1 MGKYRD
7 KLIHQEVL
15 FTKEECEYLLSE
27 HSGWDKCVVI
37 SNQSGIMYISSRRNS
52 SKAGPIP
59 WSKKA
64 TDIILPKLN
73 KLFGITSLPR
83 EGNWALRYNEGEY
96 FTKHHDSG
104 TGFFDRVLS
113 ISVQLTDENEYEGGE
128 LVLYPNKETIEETVV
143 SNRTQGNIIAY
154 KPEIWHE
161 AKPVTKGTR
170 YSLIL
175 FLRPENYETENTLI

>member
-27 HSGWDKCVVI
+27 HIKWNEARLKSPRTGEWNV
-37 SNQSGIMYISSRRNS
+37 SSRKTCNES
-52 SKAGPIP
+52 VPIP

-64 TDIILPKLN
+64 TDILLPKLN
-73 KLFGITSLPR
+73 VLFGITSLPK
-83 EGNWALRYNEGEY
+83 EGSWAMQYNKGSY
-96 FTKHHDSG
+96 FRKHHDSG
-104 TGFFDRVLS
+104 TGYYDRVLS
-113 ISVQLTDENEYEGGE
+113 LVVQLTDGKEYEGGE
-128 LVLYPNKETIEETVV
+128 LVLYPNKETLEEFVI
-143 SNRTQGNIIAY
+143 SNKTQGNVIAF

-161 AKPVTKGTR
+161 VKPLIKGTR

-175 FLRPENYETENTLI
+175 FFRPENYETKNTLI

>member
-27 HSGWDKCVVI
+27 HIKWIQSGAI
-37 SNQSGIMYISSRRNS
+37 SQRTGEWRAYSRKDCNQSVT
-52 SKAGPIP
+52 IP

-64 TDIILPKLN
+64 TDIILPKLT

-83 EGNWALRYNEGEY
+83 EGAWAKRYVKGSY
-96 FTKHHDSG
+96 FGKHHDSG
-104 TGFFDRVLS
+104 TGYYDRVLS
-113 ISVQLTDENEYEGGE
+113 LIVQLTDESEYEGGE
-128 LVLYPNKETIEETVV
+128 LVLYPNKETLEETVIF
-143 SNRTQGNIIAY
+143 NKTQGNVIAF

-161 AKPVTKGTR
+161 VKSLIKGTR
-170 YSLIL
+170 HSLIL
-175 FLRPENYETENTLI
+175 FFRPENYETENTLI

>member
-27 HSGWDKCVVI
+27 HIKWIQSGAI
-37 SNQSGIMYISSRRNS
+37 SQRTGEWRAYSRKDCNQSVT
-52 SKAGPIP
+52 IP

-64 TDIILPKLN
+64 TDIILPKLT

-83 EGNWALRYNEGEY
+83 EGAWAMRYVKGSY
-96 FTKHHDSG
+96 FGKHHDSG
-104 TGFFDRVLS
+104 TGYYDRVLS
-113 ISVQLTDENEYEGGE
+113 LIVQLTDESEYEGGE
-128 LVLYPNKETIEETVV
+128 LVLYPNKETLEETVIF
-143 SNRTQGNIIAY
+143 NKTQGNVIAF

-161 AKPVTKGTR
+161 VKSLIKGTR

-175 FLRPENYETENTLI
+175 FFRPENYETENTLI

>member
-27 HSGWDKCVVI
+27 HSGWGKSVVV
-37 SNQSGIMYISSRRNS
+37 SQTTGDWYVSSRRTSNKS
-52 SKAGPIP
+52 ITIP

-73 KLFGITSLPR
+73 KLFRVTSLPR
-83 EGNWALRYNEGEY
+83 EGSWVIRYNKGEY
-96 FTKHHDSG
+96 IRKHHDSG
-104 TGFFDRVLS
+104 IGFYDRVLS
-113 ISVQLTDENEYEGGE
+113 VSIQLSSPEDYEGGE
-128 LVLYPNKETIEETVV
+128 FVLYPNKETIEDNVV
-143 SNRTQGNIIAY
+143 CDKTQGNIISY

-161 AKPVTKGTR
+161 VKTVTKGTR

-175 FLRPENYETENTLI
+175 FFRPENYETENTLI